1 MKKRIISLFLM
12 ASMTCGLLAGCG
24 AAEAEKTTAD
34 TAASESTA
42 ESEDGT
48 TAAAD
53 SSADADDEEQV
64 TLRFIDIST
73 SPLRQEYFMSVFEQF
88 EAEQG
93 IKVEYEGVP
102 WDNAADKL
110 TVLGAANDLPDV
122 LTISEKWMGQFI
134 SAEWIMPLD
143 DLYAEMLE
151 PVANV
156 ATKISVERD
165 REMYGHVYRIP
176 DGLINAGFFYRKD
189 WVEEIG
195 YEIPTGEDW
204 TWDAYY
210 DLVRALTD
218 PEKNRYGLAFR
229 GGRGCFD
236 TILPML
242 TSLTGGQVYDEEGN
256 WLLDSPE
263 CQAVFEEYTG
273 LYLDGHA
280 PKDSLNWGF
289 TELVDNFS
297 GGLVGT
303 LYNNPDVVPILQDTM
318 DDEQWGVLPVPTSP
332 DGKVYNAAGMT
343 YPFAVSTDS
352 EYPEEAKLLI
362 EYLCKVENNMQYCK
376 NAGMIPIRNDSG
388 DDPAYGPDGPYAG
401 FLEQMDYPNLVF
413 GTSYGAFDFTDLHQD
428 MLHTEVQKYLLG
440 QQSAEDVM
448 THIGTEMEK
457 RMKAYLAENEGTSV
471 EKAASPADYGIE

>member
-1 MKKRIISLFLM
+1 MKRKAIALLLT
-12 ASMTCGLLAGCG
+12 AAMTCGLLAGCSAKETDTANKDAAATTTEKKEEA
-24 AAEAEKTTAD
+24 AAEKK
-34 TAASESTA
+34 
-42 ESEDGT
+42 
-48 TAAAD
+48 
-53 SSADADDEEQV
+53 DEPAKEEAKEEV
-64 TLRFIDIST
+64 VLRFIDIST
-73 SPLRQEYFMSVFEQF
+73 SPLRQEYFMGVFEQF

-102 WDNAADKL
+102 WDDAADKL

-165 REMYGHVYRIP
+165 REMYGNVYRIP

-195 YEIPTGEDW
+195 YEIPTGDDW
-204 TWDAYY
+204 TWDAYF

-218 PEKNRYGLAFR
+218 PEKNRYGLAYR

-236 TILPML
+236 TILSML
-242 TSLTGGQVYDEEGN
+242 ISETGGQVYDEEGN
-256 WLLDSPE
+256 WIVDSPE
-263 CQAVFEEYTG
+263 CQALFDEYTG
-273 LYLDGHA
+273 LYLEGHA

-303 LYNNPDVVPILQDTM
+303 LFNNPDVIPILQGTM
-318 DDEQWGVLPVPTSP
+318 EDDQWGVLPMPTAP
-332 DGKVYNAAGMT
+332 DGKVYNSAGMT

-352 EYPEEAKLLI
+352 EHPEEAKLLI
-362 EYLCKVENNMQYCK
+362 EYLCKVEKNMKYGQ

-388 DDPAYGPDGPYAG
+388 DDPMYGPDGPYAG
-401 FLEQMDYPNLVF
+401 FLVQMDYPNLVF
-413 GTSYGAFDFTDLHQD
+413 STSYGAFDFTDLHQD

-440 QQSAEDVM
+440 QQSSVDVM
-448 THIGTEMEK
+448 TNIGTEMEK

-471 EKAASPADYGIE
+471 EKAVSPADYGIE

>member
-1 MKKRIISLFLM
+1 MKKRVISLLLV
-12 ASMTCGLLAGCG
+12 AAMTCGLLAGCG
-24 AAEAEKTTAD
+24 SAEADKSTAD
-34 TAASESTA
+34 TAKTETTNKK
-42 ESEDGT
+42 ED
-48 TAAAD
+48 
-53 SSADADDEEQV
+53 SNEEI
-64 TLRFIDIST
+64 TLRFVDIST

-93 IKVEYEGVP
+93 IKVKYEGVP
-102 WDNAADKL
+102 WDDAADKL

-122 LTISEKWMGQFI
+122 MSVTEKWMGQFI

-143 DLYAEMLE
+143 DLYADMLE

-165 REMYGHVYRIP
+165 RQMYGHVYRIP

-195 YEIPTGEDW
+195 YEIPTGDDW
-204 TWDAYY
+204 TWDAYF

-218 PEKNRYGLAFR
+218 PSKNRYGLAFR

-236 TILPML
+236 TILSML
-242 TSLTGGQVYDEEGN
+242 TTETHGQVYDDEGN
-256 WLLDSPE
+256 WIVDSPE
-263 CQAVFEEYTG
+263 CQALFDEYTG
-273 LYLDGHA
+273 LYLEGCA

-303 LYNNPDVVPILQDTM
+303 LFNNPDVIPILQGTM
-318 DDEQWGVLPVPTSP
+318 DDSQWGVLPVPTAA
-332 DGKVYNAAGMT
+332 DGMVYNAAGMT
-343 YPFAVSTDS
+343 YPFAVSTDTK
-352 EYPEEAKLLI
+352 YPEESKLLI
-362 EYLCKVENNMQYCK
+362 EYLCKVENNMRYCQ

-388 DDPAYGPDGPYAG
+388 DDPMYGPDGPYAG
-401 FLEQMDYPNLVF
+401 FLVQMDYPNLVF

-440 QQSAEDVM
+440 QQSGVDVM
-448 THIGTEMEK
+448 TKIGNEMEK
-457 RMKAYLAENEGTSV
+457 RMKAYLAENPGTTV
-471 EKAASPADYGIE
+471 EKTAAPSDYGIE